1 MMHLYQKRE
10 AILRSTRQEIFR
22 YGISAFRVEEIARLL
37 GISKKTIYRIFP
49 TRADL
54 LKDCILS
61 MEAEVKGKMI
71 YGTNLSIPY
80 PDFIPDDINDYRGII
95 VVRMAKK
102 PQYPELIF
110 TPLASSN
117 FLTIGFIKS
126 NFEITFLKLPYKSLN
141 PASSPR

>member
-49 TRADL
+49 TSADL
-54 LKDCILS
+54 LRDCILS

-71 YGTNLSIPY
+71 YGTNLFMPY
-80 PDFIPDDINDYRGII
+80 P
-95 VVRMAKK
+95 
-102 PQYPELIF
+102 
-110 TPLASSN
+110 
-117 FLTIGFIKS
+117 
-126 NFEITFLKLPYKSLN
+126 LP
-141 PASSPR
+141 

>member
-54 LKDCILS
+54 LRDCILS

-71 YGTNLSIPY
+71 YGTNLFMPY
-80 PDFIPDDINDYRGII
+80 P
-95 VVRMAKK
+95 
-102 PQYPELIF
+102 
-110 TPLASSN
+110 
-117 FLTIGFIKS
+117 
-126 NFEITFLKLPYKSLN
+126 LP
-141 PASSPR
+141 